1 VENKKGRKKWLL
13 LLLLL
18 LFFLVLFWVYRS
30 FVTKPDQNKPDNAGV
45 PPASIQVSDKGPS
58 EPEKIIKCQSVVV
71 ALKATTEL
79 FTYIAGNK
87 VMADYRVGATSNE
100 ESFKVQIL
108 NDNGQVYMWEPPIYF
123 GGPKPENPRG
133 FKMKAPD
140 FKYDVNVTTEDTVER
155 FGKSPLSGDHV
166 CYEWDGTD
174 SVFQIPSDFEF
185 DESEDIKIKVS
196 EKLSRVCQVCEAA
209 SSEDIR
215 AACRKNLVC
224 N

>member
-1 VENKKGRKKWLL
+1 ML

-30 FVTKPDQNKPDNAGV
+30 FVTRPDKTV
-45 PPASIQVSDKGPS
+45 VTPASIQVSDKGLS

-87 VMADYRVGATSNE
+87 VMADYRIGATSNE

-108 NDNGQVYMWEPPIYF
+108 NNNGQVYMWEPPIYF

-133 FKMKAPD
+133 LKAKAPD
-140 FKYDVNVTTEDTVER
+140 FKYDVNLTTEDTVER

-174 SVFQIPSDFEF
+174 SVFQVPSDFEF
-185 DESEDIKIKVS
+185 DESEDIKLKVR
-196 EKLSRVCQVCEAA
+196 EKLSRVCQVCETA
-209 SSEDIR
+209 SSEEIR

-224 N
+224 D